1 MIRNNL
7 RYILLFV
14 LSVLIQTLLFDRVY
28 FTGYINVFVY
38 ILFILLLPAETNK
51 SLVMFLG
58 FLIGFSVDIANST
71 PGLHAAATVL
81 LCFVRPFFLRIYS
94 PRDGYDSN
102 KFPSIKNNGLVWFLK
117 YAISLILVH
126 HTFLLFVEAW
136 GFTGFFFTIGKIALS
151 SIFSLLFIIMGHLLI
166 MRD

>member
-58 FLIGFSVDIANST
+58 FMIGFSVDIANST

-117 YAISLILVH
+117 VCFKS
-126 HTFLLFVEAW
+126 
-136 GFTGFFFTIGKIALS
+136 
-151 SIFSLLFIIMGHLLI
+151 
-166 MRD
+166 